1 MKFQNTFKSFY
12 YIAFLFL
19 QLHSVSKLI
28 KQSRPT
34 QRGSCLNGCMSA
46 MCFNYYIYQSN
57 QDVCGTC
64 QRSTMFWWSIQD
76 ELFFFFAKGI
86 PFRSACTASISLNLF
101 LGERQG
107 GGSLVEI
114 VFDFI
119 SKFKKKEKES
129 FGQQKKRWEGE
140 KSYRMWLKH

>member
-1 MKFQNTFKSFY
+1 MCVGLAKGVPCSDE
-12 YIAFLFL
+12 
-19 QLHSVSKLI
+19 VSK
-28 KQSRPT
+28 
-34 QRGSCLNGCMSA
+34 MS
-46 MCFNYYIYQSN
+46 F
-57 QDVCGTC
+57 
-64 QRSTMFWWSIQD
+64 
-76 ELFFFFAKGI
+76 FFFFAKGI

-129 FGQQKKRWEGE
+129 FGQQKKR
-140 KSYRMWLKH
+140 